1 MRLLAGYDSYNNRKV
16 AQPITYFDV
25 IDMATRC
32 SNLINFKWKKLV
44 EYEEFAS
51 IVSIDPVTSH
61 SILSHL
67 SAHTKKLKWGGTPT
81 SHSQNTQTE

>member
-1 MRLLAGYDSYNNRKV
+1 MTMRLLSGYGSYNNRKV

-25 IDMATRC
+25 MDMATRC
-32 SNLINFKWKKLV
+32 SNLINFKWKKRV

-67 SAHTKKLKWGGTPT
+67 SGC
-81 SHSQNTQTE
+81 

>member
-1 MRLLAGYDSYNNRKV
+1 MTRRLLSGYGSYNNRQV

-25 IDMATRC
+25 MDMATRC
-32 SNLINFKWKKLV
+32 SNLINFQWKKRV

-67 SAHTKKLKWGGTPT
+67 SDWAPKEVIPWRTISLRKAVT
-81 SHSQNTQTE
+81 